1 MSRKSKGTNAE
12 RELVHFFYERGWMP
26 LRVAGSG
33 SSKYPCPDVLAG
45 KENRRVA
52 IEGKSSKSQYIYL
65 TKKEVSELIL
75 FSRVFGAEAWV
86 GARFNNEE
94 WRFVRAEDLR
104 ETNKNFNISLESAKN
119 EGKTFHELV
128 GTKALNTPI

>member
-1 MSRKSKGTNAE
+1 MDAFAGCRLGIIKISLPRCIGRQRK
-12 RELVHFFYERGWMP
+12 
-26 LRVAGSG
+26 
-33 SSKYPCPDVLAG
+33 
-45 KENRRVA
+45 
-52 IEGKSSKSQYIYL
+52 QYIYL